1 MRRDMG
7 FYVEAGVD
15 QVYQAYLLAAKNP
28 PFERDCKEEPYHTIG
43 FGVNF
48 SMKYNMNGGSCTIH
62 FMPWRTGTAVNMRF
76 SIAQLAGARYER
88 YALDLNAA
96 MQKFMPI
103 PPVPMD
109 FNMDDFLKPEN
120 QVTPATIRQA
130 APAPRIPQEPA
141 PYIHP
146 AAPQSYQ
153 PAPAPVYP
161 SYQPVPPVTPAPAPA
176 PQSGKKFCANC
187 GDTLKTGAR
196 FCSSCGTAVVQEK
209 TCPACHAPVR
219 ENAAF
224 CANCGTRL

>member
-15 QVYQAYLLAAKNP
+15 RVYQAYLMAAKNP

-88 YALDLNAA
+88 YALDLNSA
-96 MQKFMPI
+96 MQKFLPI

-120 QVTPATIRQA
+120 QVTPANIR
-130 APAPRIPQEPA
+130 
-141 PYIHP
+141 
-146 AAPQSYQ
+146 
-153 PAPAPVYP
+153 
-161 SYQPVPPVTPAPAPA
+161 QPVPQVSQSAPVAPAIKVVQPVPVAPVPQAVQSVPA
-176 PQSGKKFCANC
+176 PQGGAKFCANC
-187 GDTLKTGAR
+187 GDSLMPGAR
-196 FCSSCGTAVVQEK
+196 FCSSCGTAVVEK
-209 TCPACHAPVR
+209 KVCPACSSPLRDGAR
-219 ENAAF
+219 F
-224 CANCGTRL
+224 CSNCGTQL